1 MFQELVKTIKT
12 ASQGMSIADFTP
24 SPPLPLLQARAGVG
38 STVDVLRLLA
48 AFSNETSYTV
58 WESLVSTLSTFKKL
72 FSYTDFYE
80 SFKSYAVEM
89 FKPSLTRLG
98 WEPRDS
104 DGMEGG
110 REGGKVG
117 DV

>member
-1 MFQELVKTIKT
+1 M
-12 ASQGMSIADFTP
+12 
-24 SPPLPLLQARAGVG
+24 
-38 STVDVLRLLA
+38 
-48 AFSNETSYTV
+48 
-58 WESLVSTLSTFKKL
+58 STLSTFKKL

-104 DGMEGG
+104 DGMEGE